1 MEFDKSK
8 RSKDNKE
15 GGEFCCC
22 FFFTRKLI
30 NTKLDGGT
38 NKEPGEDE
46 EAPGEMIHKVFL
58 KRSHIR
64 QIFFE
69 I

>member
-1 MEFDKSK
+1 MLLL
-8 RSKDNKE
+8 
-15 GGEFCCC
+15 

-30 NTKLDGGT
+30 NTKLDGGA